1 MKLNEQRESQ
11 VNGELMRQIFLR
23 IKGIKIRKWSC
34 FLVRAWDSQKYH
46 TELPDV

>member
-23 IKGIKIRKWSC
+23 IKGIKIRI
-34 FLVRAWDSQKYH
+34 
-46 TELPDV
+46 